1 MLTNPWTLN
10 DTCFSSVIYAFTV
23 LENGRKRIVFNGKL
37 LWKQCFVTGKTPVN
51 NGIQTVFPSVNRT
64 LNTRKTVVFV
74 ELTMEEN
81 CWIMERI
88 LQFAASKTPGERW
101 IFFSENVRKCVNN
114 AAFSNIHNL
123 FSERVN
129 TIFFAVKDIKK
140 PSQSKHD
147 CHCERPLLSS
157 MLHGTQLL

>member
-1 MLTNPWTLN
+1 
-10 DTCFSSVIYAFTV
+10 
-23 LENGRKRIVFNGKL
+23 
-37 LWKQCFVTGKTPVN
+37 
-51 NGIQTVFPSVNRT
+51 
-64 LNTRKTVVFV
+64 
-74 ELTMEEN
+74 MEEN